1 MGKLKDVI
9 AKGEDANTEGT
20 KQEMHELKQ
29 DSIKLFETLH
39 ARNNNSQQ
47 SSSSSE
53 EININYY
60 SQLRPY
66 IVKSTGTRPISEVK
80 PLMAQSVLWLG
91 TTWEYWVS

>member
-1 MGKLKDVI
+1 MIEETEKFAESDVI

-53 EININYY
+53 
-60 SQLRPY
+60 
-66 IVKSTGTRPISEVK
+66 G
-80 PLMAQSVLWLG
+80 
-91 TTWEYWVS
+91 